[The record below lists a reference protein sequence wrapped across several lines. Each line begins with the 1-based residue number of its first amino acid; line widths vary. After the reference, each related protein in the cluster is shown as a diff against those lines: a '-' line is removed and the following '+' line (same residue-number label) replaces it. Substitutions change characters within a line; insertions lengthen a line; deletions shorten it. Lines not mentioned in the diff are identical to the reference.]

1 MLMSLFRPEAFV
13 RFIYG
18 AALMAAAPVVFAQN
32 APAAAP
38 GFGMQQVLLMAVL
51 FAAGYFILFAPAGK
65 ARKQQQALLDNL
77 KVGDR
82 VLLTSGIFGQVHQIR
97 EEIVHLRVAENTRI
111 EVLKSTI
118 SKIIAPEEAGG

>member
-1 MLMSLFRPEAFV
+1 MRLIF
-13 RFIYG
+13 G
-18 AALMAAAPVVFAQN
+18 AALIAAAPVVFAQN
-32 APAAAP
+32 APAPAAAP
-38 GFGMQQVLLMAVL
+38 GFGMQQLLLMAVL
-51 FAAGYFILFAPAGK
+51 FAAGYFILFAPASK
-65 ARKQQQALLDNL
+65 ARKQQQTLLDNL

-82 VLLTSGIFGQVHQIR
+82 VLLSSGIFGTVHQIR

>member
-1 MLMSLFRPEAFV
+1 MRLIF
-13 RFIYG
+13 G
-18 AALMAAAPVVFAQN
+18 AALIAAAPVVFAQN
-32 APAAAP
+32 AAAAAPVAAP
-38 GFGMQQVLLMAVL
+38 GFGIQQLMLMAVL
-51 FAAGYFILFAPAGK
+51 FAAGYFILFAPANK
-65 ARKQQQALLDNL
+65 ARKQQKTLLDNL

-82 VLLTSGIFGQVHQIR
+82 VLLTAGIFGTVHQIR

>member
-1 MLMSLFRPEAFV
+1 MRLL
-13 RFIYG
+13 YG
-18 AALMAAAPVVFAQN
+18 AALIAAAPVVFAQN
-32 APAAAP
+32 APAPAAAP
-38 GFGMQQVLLMAVL
+38 GFGIQQLMLMAVL
-51 FAAGYFILFAPAGK
+51 FAAGYFILFAPANK

-111 EVLKSTI
+111 EVLKSTV
-118 SKIIAPEEAGG
+118 SKIIAPDDAGEGK